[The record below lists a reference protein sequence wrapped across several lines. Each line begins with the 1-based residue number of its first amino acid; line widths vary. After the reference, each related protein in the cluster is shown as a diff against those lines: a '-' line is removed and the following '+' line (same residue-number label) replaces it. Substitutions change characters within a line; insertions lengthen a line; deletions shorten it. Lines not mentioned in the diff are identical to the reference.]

1 MLLEQRHNTHALSSF
16 NSSSNNHSYDFENKN
31 KNEKKTKMNMKGNL
45 VFERIS
51 DYQIDKMNEILNKYN
66 IISDRSS
73 NKEEKNISKNKK
85 GTTNSDAQSSTKIKK
100 KKNNQ
105 IKKNEFSGNNSLSKF
120 NTNSN
125 NTIINKEKTDI
136 EEKKCDD
143 YIYNK
148 FSETSRNDNKK
159 IDFLSYKNNTRE
171 TRFNNIQKC
180 IEEEKKSQ
188 QRKKVNTK
196 NRMFIYQQINN
207 SRNLIRAIKKP
218 EMSFITKQ
226 FKSFSMSITTNYD
239 MFSGIRLNVKNN
251 ICFYTKKLIKREEF
265 VEVEKK
271 KKKEM
276 YEKLKKEVEEEKIPT
291 FSSINSSSSNNS
303 TTKLKIKAKVKT
315 KNKSKK
321 KTNKYKTLKQ
331 RSPKRKRLILPKY
344 NKPIRSISVHSKF
357 SNESSK
363 TRLTQKITN
372 MKYKNRNKINN
383 QIKGINKE
391 IRKYSIIT
399 KLQDKFLNKRG
410 LSFNNKIASS
420 NNLRNMNNYN
430 SPFKNNLLNI
440 NKVSEEENYDKDKEN
455 GEKDFK
461 RFLEDQRIKRNNQI
475 RNFIKKKG
483 MNSYNFFY
491 PKEPSP
497 LLSVFKNKYSVYP
510 TLNIN
515 RRSSLEKE
523 QKKQIKEMN
532 KTNYIYSA
540 TYRHE
545 KISLKKIREE
555 KEKKEKR
562 KEISKLHVIEKHYGN
577 EKDCPICR
585 LFKYKREKEEI
596 NNNYIK
602 LLKYDKLKILEKNS
616 GLLSPNQQNRMKI
629 MREFEPI
636 SRNSLNSARVDL
648 VSTNSQKKKDF
659 NVLYEYLL
667 L

>member
-16 NSSSNNHSYDFENKN
+16 NSSSNNYSYEIEN
-31 KNEKKTKMNMKGNL
+31 KNEKKSKIPMNNIKGNSVVEQL
-45 VFERIS
+45 S
-51 DYQIDKMNEILNKYN
+51 NYQIDKMNEILNKYN
-66 IISDRSS
+66 IISDRNS

-85 GTTNSDAQSSTKIKK
+85 WTYSSDVQSSNKIKK
-100 KKNNQ
+100 KKN
-105 IKKNEFSGNNSLSKF
+105 KKNEFSGNNSLSKF
-120 NTNSN
+120 NSNSISN
-125 NTIINKEKTDI
+125 NTIINKEKIDNII
-136 EEKKCDD
+136 EERKCYD

-148 FSETSRNDNKK
+148 FPETSRNDNKK
-159 IDFLSYKNNTRE
+159 FNFLSYKNNTRE
-171 TRFNNIQKC
+171 TRFNNIQKYT
-180 IEEEKKSQ
+180 EEEKKSK
-188 QRKKVNTK
+188 QRKKGNIK
-196 NRMFIYQQINN
+196 SGIFIYQQTNN
-207 SRNLIRAIKKP
+207 SRNLIRSIKKP
-218 EMSFITKQ
+218 EISFITKH
-226 FKSFSMSITTNYD
+226 FKSFSMPITTNYVI
-239 MFSGIRLNVKNN
+239 FSDIRLNVKNN

-265 VEVEKK
+265 IEIEKK
-271 KKKEM
+271 MKKEI

-303 TTKLKIKAKVKT
+303 TTKLKIKAKTKS

-321 KTNKYKTLKQ
+321 KTNKNKTLKQ
-331 RSPKRKRLILPKY
+331 KSPKKKKLILPKY
-344 NKPIRSISVHSKF
+344 NKTIRSISFHSKF

-372 MKYKNRNKINN
+372 MKHKNKLNK

-399 KLQDKFLNKRG
+399 KLQERFLNKRG

-420 NNLRNMNNYN
+420 SNLRNMNNYK

-440 NKVSEEENYDKDKEN
+440 NKVSEEENEDKDKEN
-455 GEKDFK
+455 GEKDFQ
-461 RFLEDQRIKRNNQI
+461 RFLEEQRIKRNNQI
-475 RNFIKKKG
+475 RNFIRKKG

-497 LLSVFKNKYSVYP
+497 LLSVFKNKYSIYP

-523 QKKQIKEMN
+523 EKKQIKEIN
-532 KTNYIYSA
+532 KTNYIYSP
-540 TYRHE
+540 TYRHI
-545 KISLKKIREE
+545 KISMKKIREE
-555 KEKKEKR
+555 KEKR
-562 KEISKLHVIEKHYGN
+562 KVISKLHAIEKHYGN

-585 LFKYKREKEEI
+585 LFKYKREKQEI

-602 LLKYDKLKILEKNS
+602 ALKYDKLKIFEKNS
-616 GLLSPNQQNRMKI
+616 CLLSPNTQKRIKI

-636 SRNSLNSARVDL
+636 SRNRLNSARVDL
-648 VSTNSQKKKDF
+648 ISTNSQKKQNF
-659 NVLYEYLL
+659 NALYEYLL